1 MGRLKGWKGKLLNRK
16 GRLALI
22 NSVLTAT
29 TTYFLTIF
37 PPEKWMIKRFNRL
50 RRNFL
55 WSPDEEASGGKC
67 LVSWSKVC
75 APTSLGGL
83 GIKEMQAFGRALRLR
98 WEWFRWTDSERPWI
112 GTETPCDKVDRDLF
126 SACTTIHLGNGEI
139 ARFWA
144 DKWLNGEAP
153 KQIAPLFPFV
163 GTEES
168 FAEGGLN

>member
-1 MGRLKGWKGKLLNRK
+1 MACQGIDLSTVLADFGGTEGVFPCVYLGLPLGFRKPRRVEVQFLLDRAMGRLKGWKGKLLNRK

-29 TTYFLTIF
+29 ATYFLTIF

-83 GIKEMQAFGRALRLR
+83 RIKEMQACGRVLRLR
-98 WEWFRWTDSERPWI
+98 WEWFR
-112 GTETPCDKVDRDLF
+112 
-126 SACTTIHLGNGEI
+126 
-139 ARFWA
+139 
-144 DKWLNGEAP
+144 
-153 KQIAPLFPFV
+153 
-163 GTEES
+163 
-168 FAEGGLN
+168 